1 MRKSTLGKL
10 EAAPRLGMMIHEAV
24 REAIERAVDEELE
37 AALGAKPYARTEE
50 RRGYRN
56 GFAHAGAHGPDGQV
70 RDGTCPRGTMF
81 TKSGREEWGRSKVLP
96 RYSRRIVEVDEAVT
110 AAYLS
115 GANTRRI
122 PRCALAAPP
131 RCAAQQERRVAR
143 DRHAQGGVRRVE
155 KATLS
160 TAWM

>member
-70 RDGTCPRGTMF
+70 RDERATRDDVHEERQRGVGAIEGAAAVLATDRR
-81 TKSGREEWGRSKVLP
+81 GRRGSDGRIPERSEYATNPAV
-96 RYSRRIVEVDEAVT
+96 RSRRSSAM
-110 AAYLS
+110 
-115 GANTRRI
+115 RRSA
-122 PRCALAAPP
+122 RAPC
-131 RCAAQQERRVAR
+131 RA
-143 DRHAQGGVRRVE
+143 
-155 KATLS
+155 
-160 TAWM
+160 